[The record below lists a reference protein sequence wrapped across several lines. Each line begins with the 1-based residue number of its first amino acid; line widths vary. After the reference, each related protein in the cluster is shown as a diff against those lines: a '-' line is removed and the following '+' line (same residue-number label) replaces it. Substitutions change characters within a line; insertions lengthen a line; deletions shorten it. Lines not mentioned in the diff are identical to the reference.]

1 MIKEKI
7 NDYVNRAQ
15 LAINDWQCSGEI
27 YYLAQVKA
35 YIDVA
40 ETLTAINQLPGGS
53 ESEPAPLYNA
63 ECFDADFD
71 TDVHDTPE
79 EALAVL
85 DPKAFEK
92 GAIIN
97 ITKWR
102 KTEFRPHIDI
112 EDLLDDFITQADDV
126 GGEGAEPYT
135 EYLAGQ
141 ELKAARTD
149 LERQLNEVLNRWLDK
164 HHVDANW
171 YNRCGV
177 VAKYKFDGTKFVRV
191 DGGADEP

>member
-53 ESEPAPLYNA
+53 ESEPEPLYNA
-63 ECFDADFD
+63 ECFSTDFD
-71 TDVHDTPE
+71 TDGHDTPE

-85 DPKAFEK
+85 NPQAFIK
-92 GAIIN
+92 GEIIN
-97 ITKWR
+97 IVKHR
-102 KTEFRPHIDI
+102 KSEFRPHIDI
-112 EDLLDDFITQADDV
+112 EDLLDDFITQADDA

-141 ELKAARTD
+141 ELKAARTV
-149 LERQLNEVLNRWLDK
+149 LECQLNEVLNRWLDK
-164 HHVDANW
+164 HHVDAGW

>member
-1 MIKEKI
+1 MMKEKI

-15 LAINDWQCSGEI
+15 LAINDWQCNGEL
-27 YYLAQVKA
+27 YYLAQAKA
-35 YIDVA
+35 YLDVA
-40 ETLTAINQLPGGS
+40 ETLTAIAQQPGS

-63 ECFDADFD
+63 ECFSADFD
-71 TDVHDTPE
+71 TDLHDTPE
-79 EALAVL
+79 EALAALNPQDLVNGEIF
-85 DPKAFEK
+85 D
-92 GAIIN
+92 IV
-97 ITKWR
+97 KWR
-102 KTEFRPHIDI
+102 ESEFRPHIDM
-112 EDLLDDFITQADDV
+112 EDLLDDFITQADDA

-164 HHVDANW
+164 HHVDAGW